1 MKKKLKKI
9 YFMYTYN
16 IGIQNL
22 ITNLKIITR
31 AKDQINCLNYYNMIV
46 QQSVDY
52 KNTISGTI
60 RLCCRPDNTCTKD
73 DCVRKRSCGP
83 L

>member
-46 QQSVDY
+46 
-52 KNTISGTI
+52 
-60 RLCCRPDNTCTKD
+60 
-73 DCVRKRSCGP
+73 
-83 L
+83 